1 MLEAQ
6 RSGQPRP
13 TTPFHPAI
21 SISDDG
27 LVCGAGSTLVRMA
40 RTGSSPRLMVEGD
53 TARLVAM
60 LSVAFN
66 RRVSAAEI
74 VPHVSAAAEHWARGD
89 KAVAN
94 FRLTFA
100 RLPCLRDAADAERLR
115 LAECALDH
123 GLSPDALMK
132 ELGFAAASTDLRRYR
147 EDQPRVPAGFGD
159 QGGRW
164 TDDPAFAS
172 PQDGRTRVAE
182 ELPDEDEKD
191 FETRRLGGETS
202 RQEDIEH
209 GRGGLLDTPGLP
221 RGIGVGPYAGE
232 PIPAGPRPRPSTAQK
247 AENTSRGYKYGCHT
261 CGTKDPGTLSGQ
273 FHCDHQPSTSLCD
286 DGTPQYY
293 YPHCA
298 SCSAR
303 QGGLIRKYKQ
313 GKMNDGSL

>member
-100 RLPCLRDAADAERLR
+100 RLPRLRDAADAERLR

-132 ELGFAAASTDLRRYR
+132 ELGFAAVSTDLRRYR
-147 EDQPRVPAGFGD
+147 EDQPRVP
-159 QGGRW
+159 
-164 TDDPAFAS
+164 PASAIRA
-172 PQDGRTRVAE
+172 DAGRTI
-182 ELPDEDEKD
+182 
-191 FETRRLGGETS
+191 RRSRRHRTVGRASRKSFPTKTKRTS
-202 RQEDIEH
+202 RQ
-209 GRGGLLDTPGLP
+209 
-221 RGIGVGPYAGE
+221 
-232 PIPAGPRPRPSTAQK
+232 
-247 AENTSRGYKYGCHT
+247 
-261 CGTKDPGTLSGQ
+261 
-273 FHCDHQPSTSLCD
+273 
-286 DGTPQYY
+286 
-293 YPHCA
+293 
-298 SCSAR
+298 
-303 QGGLIRKYKQ
+303 
-313 GKMNDGSL
+313 DGSEARRPARKTSSTVAVARSTRQDCRVALEWVLMRASRSLQGPDQGRQRRKRQRTHQGVQIWLPHMRDERSRYS